1 LVTYK
6 TAEYFKDGEGEDVE
20 NCDEM
25 LDGSSVYIYLDFDKS
40 K

>member
-6 TAEYFKDGEGEDVE
+6 TAEYFKDGESVDEE

-25 LDGSSVYIYLDFDKS
+25 LEGSSIYISLEFDRLK
-40 K
+40 